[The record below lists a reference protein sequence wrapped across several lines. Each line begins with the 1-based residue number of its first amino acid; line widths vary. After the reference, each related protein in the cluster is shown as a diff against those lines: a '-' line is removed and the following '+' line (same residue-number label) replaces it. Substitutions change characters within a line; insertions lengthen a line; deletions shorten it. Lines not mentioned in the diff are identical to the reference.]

1 MIHRFESK
9 ADRER
14 KVKIDLVQEFS
25 HRKTIITYPKPD
37 PRDRIDDEYDEDDR
51 SE

>member
-9 ADRER
+9 ANKER
-14 KVKIDLVQEFS
+14 KVQIDLVQEFK
-25 HRKTIITYPKPD
+25 HRKTVITYPKPD
-37 PRDRIDDEYDEDDR
+37 PRDRVDDEYGDNSD

>member
-9 ADRER
+9 ADKER
-14 KVKIDLVQEFS
+14 KIKIDLVQEFK
-25 HRKTIITYPKPD
+25 HRKTVIRYPKPD
-37 PRDRIDDEYDEDDR
+37 PRDRVDDEYDDNNN